1 MRKKMPRTMMSLL
14 CAFLMLFV
22 TACVPTKPTNTT
34 VTTTFDNSNT
44 TTTYPSISIETTDP
58 PTQETTQNSKT
69 TTTTTTSQST
79 TSKPTIYVTYPQ
91 KQKRFTSL
99 DEYCQF
105 VKTVD
110 EQELRSIFTMQNSDG
125 SGYFDKKTFEII
137 LQDQQYFL
145 PVIPVGYTFKYIRLA
160 TIDAL
165 LISFEQDNIEYCIF
179 CFMSKEEKMTYMQ
192 ENESF
197 LKSDGTKV
205 VVEYSPI
212 DDGGGTCYWEESGYQ
227 CFAWF
232 KKENKKQMWDLIK
245 AFELKIMP
253 IE

>member
-1 MRKKMPRTMMSLL
+1 MRIQRLL
-14 CAFLMLFV
+14 MCLLGIFLMLFI
-22 TACVPTKPTNTT
+22 TACSPTKPTSTT
-34 VTTTFDNSNT
+34 VTTTFDNSNIIT
-44 TTTYPSISIETTDP
+44 THPSTSVVTIAP

-110 EQELRSIFTMQNSDG
+110 EQELRSIFTMQNSDA
-125 SGYFDKKTFEII
+125 SGYFNEKTFEII
-137 LQDQQYFL
+137 LQDRQYFL
-145 PVIPVGYTFKYIRLA
+145 PTVPNGYTFKSITMFTLEP
-160 TIDAL
+160 L
-165 LISFEQDNIEYCIF
+165 LVVFKQSDKEYGIY
-179 CFMSKEEKMTYMQ
+179 CFMSKEEKMPYTE

-197 LKSDGTKV
+197 LKSDGTRV
-205 VVEYSPI
+205 TVDYFPAI
-212 DDGGGTCYWEESGYQ
+212 NGGGTCYWEKSGYQ

-232 KKENKKQMWDLIK
+232 TNENKEEMWNLIK
-245 AFELKIMP
+245 EFELKIMP